1 MTNTAVIIML
11 IAALAVL
18 AISIITIIITIS
30 NKKQDRREKEAII
43 RRQNEIRE
51 ELRDDMD
58 QSAQGTRAHIDSVF
72 KNYGDTV
79 SANIGEKLTGMSDKI
94 KDFQDVLGESSRQ
107 NEQKL
112 ENIRSSMT
120 DQVNKMMREN
130 NQQLDRMRE
139 TVDEKLQK
147 TLEDRIGQSFKR
159 VNDELEKVYRGL
171 GEMQTL
177 ASGVGDLKKVLSNVK
192 TRGILGEMQLG
203 SILEEILSPEQ
214 YETNVRTKRRGRENV
229 EFAVKLPGQNDE
241 IPQIWLPIDSKFPG
255 ETYQRLVEAGESG
268 DAELVEKAQ
277 KELVERLKSEAK
289 DIRDKYIDPPYT
301 TNFGIMFL
309 PFEGLYAE
317 AVRLG
322 MMEELQRSYHVNIA
336 GPTTMAA
343 LLNSLQMGFRT
354 LAIQKHSNEVWSL
367 LGKVK
372 KEFMTFEG
380 VLNKARENLNQVD
393 KNLETLVGV
402 RTRQINR
409 QLDKVGQLEYEEEK
423 EVLDILQDPDEP
435 GEA

>member
-112 ENIRSSMT
+112 DNIRNSMS
-120 DQVNKMMREN
+120 DQVNKMMQEN
-130 NQQLDRMRE
+130 NQQLEKMRE

-177 ASGVGDLKKVLSNVK
+177 ANGVGDLKKVLSNVK

-268 DAELVEKAQ
+268 DTDRIDKAQ
-277 KELVERLKSEAK
+277 KELVERLKAEAK

-322 MMEELQRSYHVNIA
+322 MMEELQRTYHVNIA

-423 EVLDILQDPDEP
+423 EVLDILPDPDEP